1 MPRQQSVSCEVQK
14 LFILRHT
21 FFLGLQVYK
30 LLDELLLMLPVT
42 AASTAIVFS
51 ACRLQGSFLLFWL
64 VNLVTL
70 ANGTGRHAQML

>member
-1 MPRQQSVSCEVQK
+1 
-14 LFILRHT
+14 
-21 FFLGLQVYK
+21 VYK

-70 ANGTGRHAQML
+70 ANGTCTHLQLLCFEVQLHGPCISSVLSAA